1 MSLPDKPVTR
11 TEQYLSSIAFSRV
24 LNEIDEQEWKP
35 VRNVVDT
42 ITSEICNYITGTDRP
57 SITLG
62 QAIESLPESSGL
74 KTVGQAYAKILE
86 LYKENREYVDLVP
99 KSIAFSWL
107 YADGLDEM
115 FGYIRTIDDS
125 LDSDLKEFVANYLVK
140 DIIYRHY
147 RVAFIKQRQ
156 TGIASQKFIIESGS
170 IKRIMAYGATHTSP
184 RLVTLYGFL

>member
-1 MSLPDKPVTR
+1 
-11 TEQYLSSIAFSRV
+11 
-24 LNEIDEQEWKP
+24 
-35 VRNVVDT
+35 
-42 ITSEICNYITGTDRP
+42 
-57 SITLG
+57 
-62 QAIESLPESSGL
+62 
-74 KTVGQAYAKILE
+74 
-86 LYKENREYVDLVP
+86 
-99 KSIAFSWL
+99 
-107 YADGLDEM
+107 M

-184 RLVTLYGFL
+184 RLVTLYGFLRDLGAIKDNHITNLGLDIINHIDDEN